1 MPTPMSSFYSFNKV
15 SKFKPSSP
23 NSLSKQYYVFKKARQ
38 ARNVEFALKFNQ
50 YKGYMILVAFMSS

>member
-15 SKFKPSSP
+15 GNFKPSSP
-23 NSLSKQYYVFKKARQ
+23 NSLSKQYCFFKKARQ
-38 ARNVEFALKFNQ
+38 VRKVEFALKFNE